1 MVNSATKKL
10 EKEFIEIVDFPKD
23 DISWSSVSLSEV
35 LWRDNRLEAS
45 TFNIDRA
52 HSIQLLK
59 NSRYDLVLLGT
70 EEIGFKDC
78 FYGPRAKRNYLTK
91 PK

>member
-35 LWRDNRLEAS
+35 L
-45 TFNIDRA
+45 
-52 HSIQLLK
+52 
-59 NSRYDLVLLGT
+59 
-70 EEIGFKDC
+70 
-78 FYGPRAKRNYLTK
+78 
-91 PK
+91 